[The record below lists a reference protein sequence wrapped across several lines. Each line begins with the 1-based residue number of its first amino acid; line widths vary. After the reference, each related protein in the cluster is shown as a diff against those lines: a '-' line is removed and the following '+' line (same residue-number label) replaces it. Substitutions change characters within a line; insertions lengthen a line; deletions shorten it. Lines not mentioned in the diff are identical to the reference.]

1 MKYILSYT
9 LLLISFFAHAQG
21 KEDYQYFLD
30 KAIGSIYSNP
40 ETGLKLTQDL
50 MMNDKKEDRLFY
62 QHIEAQSYALQ
73 GDYVNAAKSVFDKE
87 ETLSKD
93 HTAFHQF
100 FLSFCVADQYQNI
113 GLYEQSQKVIT
124 QLLEEGDFPDHPQR
138 DLTLAKIYQLQ
149 AINFAILKKYDTALE
164 YLEKSNVLIHSESQ
178 EIYILRTENQLLKG
192 TSYLNQKKF
201 KDAEYEIQSVL
212 DHKNLS
218 RYVFLQALA
227 LENLAR
233 LRFMQQRYA
242 ESIDLL
248 HQAQTKITNLNYD
261 ILDLKI
267 FEGLS
272 KAYLATNNNTE
283 FQTNREQYE
292 SLKDK
297 IDENKKSATSY
308 LVGILEDVNNK
319 ELDFYESESASN
331 TKIIV
336 LTGSFLILLL
346 GGIYYAV
353 HRKEKDL
360 QKQVSFFNNYF
371 EKAKVKAK
379 NAQKAALK
387 EEKIIEEENK
397 ETIPPA
403 KKTSL
408 LSPEKEQELIDKLED
423 FENSELFLSKQ
434 MSLPLL
440 ASELETNIKYLSEVI
455 KIHKEKKF
463 NSYINDLRIRHVI
476 NLLKTDPAYLNYKVS
491 YLAEISGFS
500 SHSAFTAVFKS
511 ITGMSPNDFIQQI
524 NTQKKA

>member
-1 MKYILSYT
+1 M
-9 LLLISFFAHAQG
+9 HAQG

-30 KAIGSIYSNP
+30 KAIGSIYNNP
-40 ETGLKLTQDL
+40 DSGLKLTQDL

-100 FLSFCVADQYQNI
+100 FLIFCVADQYQNI

-124 QLLEEGDFPDHPQR
+124 KLLKEGDFPDDPQK

-149 AINFAILKKYDTALE
+149 AINFAILKKYDIALE
-164 YLEKSNVLIHSESQ
+164 NLEKSNALIHSESQ
-178 EIYILRTENQLLKG
+178 EIYILKTENQLLKG
-192 TSYLNQKKF
+192 ISYLNQKKIS
-201 KDAEYEIQSVL
+201 DAEQAMQLVL
-212 DHKNLS
+212 NDKKLPK
-218 RYVFLQALA
+218 YAFLQALA
-227 LENLAR
+227 LENMAR
-233 LRFMQQRYA
+233 VRFMQQRYA
-242 ESIDLL
+242 ESIELL
-248 HQAQTKITNLNYD
+248 HQAESQIKGLNYGV
-261 ILDLKI
+261 LDLKI
-267 FEGLS
+267 YEGLS
-272 KAYLATNNNTE
+272 KAYLATDNNAE
-283 FQTNREQYE
+283 FKANREQYE
-292 SLKDK
+292 SLKQK
-297 IDENKKSATSY
+297 IDDNQKSATSY

-319 ELDFYESESASN
+319 EVSFYESQSASTTN
-331 TKIIV
+331 YIV
-336 LTGSFLILLL
+336 FSAIFLLL
-346 GGIYYAV
+346 LSGGVYYYV
-353 HRKEKDL
+353 QRKEKEL

-371 EKAKVKAK
+371 EKIKAK
-379 NAQKAALK
+379 TAHQNQVAAVKTAQ
-387 EEKIIEEENK
+387 EKVV
-397 ETIPPA
+397 ETKSESAPPV

-455 KIHKEKKF
+455 KTHKEKKF
-463 NSYINDLRIRHVI
+463 NSYINDLRIRHII

>member
-1 MKYILSYT
+1 MN
-9 LLLISFFAHAQG
+9 AQG

-30 KAIGSIYSNP
+30 KAIGSVYNNP
-40 ETGLKLTQDL
+40 EAGLKLTQSL
-50 MMNDKKEDRLFY
+50 MTNDKQEDRIFY

-73 GDYVNAAKSVFDKE
+73 GDYVHAAKSVFDKE

-93 HTAFHQF
+93 QTAFHQF
-100 FLSFCVADQYQNI
+100 FITFCVADQYQNI
-113 GLYEQSQKVIT
+113 GLYQQSQKVIDKV
-124 QLLEEGDFPDHPQR
+124 LEKGDFPEDSQK

-149 AINFAILKKYDTALE
+149 AINFAILKKYDIALE
-164 YLEKSNVLIHSESQ
+164 NLEKSNALIHSESQ
-178 EIYILRTENQLLKG
+178 ESFILKTENQLLKG
-192 TSYLNQKKF
+192 ISYLNQKKIS
-201 KDAEYEIQSVL
+201 DAEQTIQSVL
-212 DHKNLS
+212 DNKKLAKYS
-218 RYVFLQALA
+218 FLQALA
-227 LENLAR
+227 EENLSR
-233 LRFMQQRYA
+233 VRFMQQRYA
-242 ESIDLL
+242 ESIALL
-248 HQAQTKITNLNYD
+248 HQAGDKIKNLHYD

-267 FEGLS
+267 YEGLS

-283 FQTNREQYE
+283 FQANREQAE
-292 SLKDK
+292 SLKTK
-297 IDENKKSATSY
+297 IDENKKLATSY

-319 ELDFYESESASN
+319 EINFYESETSAT
-331 TKIIV
+331 TKYIV
-336 LTGSFLILLL
+336 VFAVFALLFL
-346 GGIYYAV
+346 GGVYYYIN
-353 HRKEKDL
+353 RKEKDL
-360 QKQVSFFNNYF
+360 QKQVGFFKNYF
-371 EKAKVKAK
+371 EKIKTKTAHSNTVKTTK
-379 NAQKAALK
+379 TT
-387 EEKIIEEENK
+387 EEK
-397 ETIPPA
+397 ETQQVVEPSTTT

-455 KIHKEKKF
+455 KVHKEKKF
-463 NSYINDLRIRHVI
+463 NSYINDLRIRHII